1 MKKKTEFVPI
11 APRPWI
17 PIKVDL
23 KNRETIIMTF
33 KALSFRGIIY

>member
-11 APRPWI
+11 APRPRI

-23 KNRETIIMTF
+23 KNREL
-33 KALSFRGIIY
+33 KL